1 MRVALGEGGQAVGE
15 GGQAVGEGGCGR
27 AVGAARGGSLYTVIR
42 LHSKTTDT
50 YTRLLDLVGEIRT
63 TRGEN

>member
-1 MRVALGEGGQAVGE
+1 MGEGGRV
-15 GGQAVGEGGCGR
+15 
-27 AVGAARGGSLYTVIR
+27 VGAATGGSLYTVIR